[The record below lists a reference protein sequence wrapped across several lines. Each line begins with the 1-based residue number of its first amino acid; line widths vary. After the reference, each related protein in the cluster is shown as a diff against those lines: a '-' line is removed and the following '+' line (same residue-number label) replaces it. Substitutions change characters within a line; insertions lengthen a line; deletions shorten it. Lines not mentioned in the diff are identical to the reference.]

1 VAEQEKMVPLSQA
14 WRMLGTGMQW
24 EAGLFIETYW
34 QLKELLGRDKAKEIL
49 RKSMF
54 EAGVTLG
61 KEIAEEVGRTD
72 ALGIAQA
79 WELMYG
85 ITPGGEGTEELSDDV
100 FIWKGSGC
108 AAYDLM
114 KRWGVS
120 DEELAFL
127 SDSYCAGD
135 DGFVAGFNPDMKF
148 EPTHRLTR
156 GDGFCRWVHSTEK

>member
-1 VAEQEKMVPLSQA
+1 MAEQEKMVPLSKA
-14 WRMLGTGMQW
+14 WQMMGTGMQW

-34 QLKELLGRDKAKEIL
+34 QLKEKLGRDEAKKIL
-49 RKSMF
+49 QKSLYD
-54 EAGVTLG
+54 AGVRLG

-72 ALGIAQA
+72 ARGIAQA

-85 ITPGGEGTEELSDDV
+85 ITAGGEGTEEITDDL

-108 AAYDLM
+108 AAYELM
-114 KRWGVS
+114 KRWEVS

-127 SDSYCAGD
+127 SDAYCAGD

-148 EPTHRLTR
+148 EPTHRLMR
-156 GDGFCRWVHSTEK
+156 GDSFCRWVHSTEK